1 MLQLIIVGNLG
12 ADAVV
17 KEANG
22 KKFVS
27 FNVAH
32 TERWTDDQGVIHDT
46 TQWVGCALSGDGGNL
61 LQYLRKG
68 TCIYAIGRVK
78 TRVYS
83 SEQARGFVAGLDLSI
98 QHIELIGARP
108 DDIPSRLYDKEGKQ
122 IDISKHYWTQMSN
135 YYNTIVYD
143 KGGKQY
149 TIDKYGW
156 VAAVKEEEQPTKTEE
171 TQEEQHA
178 KTEETQE
185 QQPAKTDVTQEEQPT
200 KTEEAPKEDA
210 PFEEGVD
217 PLANK
222 VSQSK
227 NKKK

>member
-68 TCIYAIGRVK
+68 TMIYAIGRVK

-83 SEQARGFVAGLDLSI
+83 SETARGFVAGLDLSV
-98 QHIELIGARP
+98 QHIELIGGRP
-108 DDIPSRLYDKEGKQ
+108 DDVPSRLFDQEGRQ
-122 IDISKHYWTQMSN
+122 VDVSKHYWTSMAN
-135 YYNTIVYD
+135 YYNTQVYD
-143 KGGKQY
+143 RNGKPFS
-149 TIDKYGW
+149 IDAQGW
-156 VAAVKEEEQPTKTEE
+156 VSQV
-171 TQEEQHA
+171 
-178 KTEETQE
+178 
-185 QQPAKTDVTQEEQPT
+185 
-200 KTEEAPKEDA
+200 KTEEAQAANVQTAKEDA

-217 PLANK
+217 PLAQQTTNTK
-222 VSQSK
+222 R
-227 NKKK
+227 KKK

>member
-46 TQWVGCALSGDGGNL
+46 TQWVGCALSGNGGNL

-68 TCIYAIGRVK
+68 TNVYAIGRVK

-83 SEQARGFVAGLDLSI
+83 SEQARGFVAGLDLSV
-98 QHIELIGARP
+98 QHIELLGARP
-108 DDIPSRLYDKEGKQ
+108 DDIPSRLYAPDGSQ
-122 IDISKHYWTQMSN
+122 IEVSKHYWTSQSN
-135 YYNTIVYD
+135 FNGKIVCD
-143 KGGKQY
+143 KGGKRY
-149 TIDKYGW
+149 TIDKDGW
-156 VAAVKEEEQPTKTEE
+156 VAAVREEQQPSKTEE
-171 TQEEQHA
+171 T
-178 KTEETQE
+178 
-185 QQPAKTDVTQEEQPT
+185 
-200 KTEEAPKEDA
+200 PKEDA

-217 PLANK
+217 PLSNK
-222 VSQSK
+222 VSKQ
-227 NKKK
+227 

>member
-17 KEANG
+17 KEVNG

-68 TCIYAIGRVK
+68 TGVYAIGRVK

-83 SEQARGFVAGLDLSI
+83 SETAQGFVAGLDLSV
-98 QHIELIGARP
+98 QHIELIGGRP
-108 DDIPSRLYDKEGKQ
+108 DDIPSRLFDQEGRQ
-122 IDISKHYWTQMSN
+122 VNVSKHYWTSMAN
-135 YYNTIVYD
+135 YYNTQVYD
-143 KGGKQY
+143 KNGKPFS
-149 TIDKYGW
+149 IDAQGW
-156 VAAVKEEEQPTKTEE
+156 VSV
-171 TQEEQHA
+171 
-178 KTEETQE
+178 
-185 QQPAKTDVTQEEQPT
+185 V
-200 KTEEAPKEDA
+200 KTEEAPEANEQPAHEDA
-210 PFEEGVD
+210 PFEDGVD
-217 PLANK
+217 PLSQK
-222 VSQSK
+222 VSKQKS
-227 NKKK
+227 KKK

>member
-46 TQWVGCALSGDGGNL
+46 KQWVGCALSGDGGNL

-68 TCIYAIGRVK
+68 TSIYAIGRVK

-83 SEQARGFVAGLDLSI
+83 SEQARGFVAGLDLNV

-108 DDIPSRLYDKEGKQ
+108 DDIPSRLYAPDGSQ
-122 IDISKHYWTQMSN
+122 IDVSKHYWTSQSD
-135 YYNTIVYD
+135 YNGQIVYD
-143 KGGKQY
+143 KGGKKY
-149 TIDKYGW
+149 AIDRDGW
-156 VAAVKEEEQPTKTEE
+156 VAAVKEEQ
-171 TQEEQHA
+171 
-178 KTEETQE
+178 
-185 QQPAKTDVTQEEQPT
+185 QPT

-222 VSQSK
+222 VSKSK

>member
-68 TCIYAIGRVK
+68 TSIYAIGRVK

-83 SEQARGFVAGLDLSI
+83 SEQARGFVAGLDLNV

-108 DDIPSRLYDKEGKQ
+108 DEIPSRLFVPDGLQ
-122 IDISKHYWTQMSN
+122 IDVSKHYWTSQSN
-135 YYNTIVYD
+135 YYGQMVYD
-143 KGGKQY
+143 KGGKRY
-149 TIDKYGW
+149 TIDKDGW
-156 VAAVKEEEQPTKTEE
+156 VAALKE
-171 TQEEQHA
+171 
-178 KTEETQE
+178 E
-185 QQPAKTDVTQEEQPT
+185 QQPAKAEET
-200 KTEEAPKEDA
+200 PKEDA

-227 NKKK
+227 KKKK

>member
-68 TCIYAIGRVK
+68 TSIYAIGRVK

-83 SEQARGFVAGLDLSI
+83 SEQARGFVAGLDLNV
-98 QHIELIGARP
+98 QHIELIGGRP
-108 DDIPSRLYDKEGKQ
+108 DDVPSRLFDQEGRQ
-122 IDISKHYWTQMSN
+122 IDVSKHYWTSMAN
-135 YYNTIVYD
+135 YYNTLVYD
-143 KGGKQY
+143 RNGKPFS
-149 TIDKYGW
+149 IDAQGW
-156 VAAVKEEEQPTKTEE
+156 VSQV
-171 TQEEQHA
+171 
-178 KTEETQE
+178 
-185 QQPAKTDVTQEEQPT
+185 
-200 KTEEAPKEDA
+200 KTEEAQATNEQHVQEDA

-217 PLANK
+217 PLAQQ
-222 VSQSK
+222 VSKPK

>member
-46 TQWVGCALSGDGGNL
+46 TQWVGCAISGDGGNL

-68 TCIYAIGRVK
+68 TSIYAIGRVK

-83 SEQARGFVAGLDLSI
+83 SEQARGFVAGLDLSV
-98 QHIELIGARP
+98 QHIELIGSRP
-108 DDIPSRLYDKEGKQ
+108 DDIPSRLYAPDGLQ
-122 IDISKHYWTQMSN
+122 IDVSKHYWTSQSVF
-135 YYNTIVYD
+135 YGQLVYD
-143 KGGKQY
+143 KGGKRY
-149 TIDKYGW
+149 TIDKDGW
-156 VAAVKEEEQPTKTEE
+156 VAAVKEEEQPS
-171 TQEEQHA
+171 
-178 KTEETQE
+178 
-185 QQPAKTDVTQEEQPT
+185 

-217 PLANK
+217 PLSNK
-222 VSQSK
+222 VTKQK

>member
-68 TCIYAIGRVK
+68 TSIYAIGRVK

-83 SEQARGFVAGLDLSI
+83 SEQARGFVAGLDLNV
-98 QHIELIGARP
+98 QHIELIGSRP
-108 DDIPSRLYDKEGKQ
+108 DDIPSRLYAPDGSQ
-122 IDISKHYWTQMSN
+122 IDVSKHYWTSQSDYNGQM
-135 YYNTIVYD
+135 VYD
-143 KGGKQY
+143 KSGKRY
-149 TIDKYGW
+149 TIDRDGW
-156 VAAVKEEEQPTKTEE
+156 VAAVKEEQQPTKAKE
-171 TQEEQHA
+171 T
-178 KTEETQE
+178 
-185 QQPAKTDVTQEEQPT
+185 
-200 KTEEAPKEDA
+200 PKEDA